1 MTPLLLAVVAAIVLV
16 GVVLGVELRDPNASP
31 LDTERAEQWFVR
43 HAPGPLR
50 RLLRAA
56 DRRIAGGALVALL
69 FGILLVTALA
79 VGWVLDTAD
88 EQSGFARWDESA
100 AEWGAAHHTDT
111 STKLLE
117 LVTQLGA
124 SGWLVLLMG
133 VVGVV
138 SWIRSRRPAV
148 LGYLAI
154 VGVGVSSLN
163 NALKHLIDRERPAVT
178 QLTEFSSSSFPSGH
192 TAAAAASWAA
202 VALVLA
208 RRRRRTGRALAAVS
222 ALVIT
227 IAVAFSRVL
236 LGVHWLTDVIAGAL
250 VGWVWFTIVT
260 ILFGGR
266 LLRFG
271 EPVERV
277 SATTGAGPDTTGA
290 AAPAHLSSDHSEAQ
304 PPKRQPKEST
314 CHTS

>member
-1 MTPLLLAVVAAIVLV
+1 MTPLLLAVVAAIVLA
-16 GVVLGVELRDPNASP
+16 GVVLAVDLRNQSASP
-31 LDTERAEQWFVR
+31 LDTERTEQWFVR
-43 HAPGPLR
+43 HAPGPMR
-50 RLLRAA
+50 RVLRAA
-56 DRRIAGGALVALL
+56 DRHLAGGALIALL
-69 FGILLVTALA
+69 FAILLVASVA
-79 VGWVLDTAD
+79 VGWVLDTVD
-88 EQSGFARWDESA
+88 EQRGFARWDESA
-100 AEWGAAHHTDT
+100 AEWGAAHHTSASNT
-111 STKLLE
+111 ALE
-117 LVTQLGA
+117 SITQLGA
-124 SGWLVLLMG
+124 SGWLLIVMA
-133 VVGVV
+133 VVGIA
-138 SWIRSRRPAV
+138 SWVRSRRPAV

-154 VGVGVSSLN
+154 VGIGVSALN
-163 NALKHLIDRERPAVT
+163 NALKHLIDRERPAVL

-202 VALVLA
+202 IALVLA
-208 RRRRRTGRALAAVS
+208 RRRRRRVRALAAVA

-277 SATTGAGPDTTGA
+277 AATVAVEPDGSARPSGTPPRLTSDT
-290 AAPAHLSSDHSEAQ
+290 D
-304 PPKRQPKEST
+304 KEFT